1 MKTSKIATV
10 LLLPLFFFVNVWV
23 TGQQNQQK
31 PMDEWE
37 ALQISLQGA
46 QSIHPKNGFVPDES
60 TAIQIA
66 EAAVKAQYGDK
77 TVSNEQPFHARLY
90 GETWI
95 VKGTL
100 HPQGALGGTAVVK
113 ISKLDGKILFMTHQ
127 Y

>member
-1 MKTSKIATV
+1 MMKNQRMGAA
-10 LLLPLFFFVNVWV
+10 LLLFLLFFLNSWA
-23 TGQQNQQK
+23 TGQQK

-37 ALQISLQGA
+37 ALQVSLKGA
-46 QSIHPKNGFVPDES
+46 KSLRPKNGFAPDES

-66 EAAVKAQYGDK
+66 EAAASAQYGDK
-77 TVSNEQPFHARLY
+77 TISEEKPFHARLY
-90 GETWI
+90 GDTWI

-113 ISKLDGKILFMTHQ
+113 LSKLDGRILFMTHQ

>member
-1 MKTSKIATV
+1 MKTHKITTV
-10 LLLPLFFFVNVWV
+10 VLLPLFFFLNVWAD
-23 TGQQNQQK
+23 QQNQQK

-37 ALQISLQGA
+37 ALEISLKGA
-46 QSIHPKNGFVPDES
+46 RSIHPKNGFVPDES

-66 EAAVKAQYGDK
+66 EAAARAQYGDK
-77 TVSNEQPFHARLY
+77 TISGEQPFHARLY

-95 VKGTL
+95 AKGTL

>member
-1 MKTSKIATV
+1 MKVHKIAIVLMLLFV
-10 LLLPLFFFVNVWV
+10 LLNAWA
-23 TGQQNQQK
+23 TNQQK

-37 ALQISLQGA
+37 ALQISLKGA
-46 QSIHPKNGFVPDES
+46 RSIHPKNGFVPNES

-66 EAAVKAQYGDK
+66 EAAAKAQYGGE
-77 TVSNEQPFHARLY
+77 TVSSEEPFHARLY

-100 HPQGALGGTAVVK
+100 HPQGALGGTVVVK
-113 ISKLDGKILFMTHQ
+113 VSKLDGRIVFMIHQ

>member
-1 MKTSKIATV
+1 MKVHKIAGI
-10 LLLPLFFFVNVWV
+10 LLLLLFSFLTVCA
-23 TGQQNQQK
+23 TDQPKQQK
-31 PMDEWE
+31 LMDEWE
-37 ALQISLQGA
+37 ALQLSLKGA

-60 TAIQIA
+60 TAVLIA
-66 EAAVKAQYGDK
+66 EAAVKAQYGEK
-77 TVSNEQPFHARLY
+77 TVSEEQPFHARLY

-100 HPQGALGGTAVVK
+100 HPHGALGGTAVVK

>member
-1 MKTSKIATV
+1 MKTNKIKTVV
-10 LLLPLFFFVNVWV
+10 LLLFFLNVCAAD
-23 TGQQNQQK
+23 QQNQQK

-37 ALQISLQGA
+37 ALQISLKGA
-46 QSIHPKNGFVPDES
+46 RSIHPKNGFVPDES
-60 TAIQIA
+60 TAIQIG
-66 EAAVKAQYGDK
+66 EAAAKAQFGDE
-77 TVSNEQPFHARLY
+77 TISGEQPFHARLY

-113 ISKLDGKILFMTHQ
+113 ISKPDGKILFMTHQ

>member
-1 MKTSKIATV
+1 MKTHKIATV
-10 LLLPLFFFVNVWV
+10 LLLLLFFFLSVWARD
-23 TGQQNQQK
+23 QQK

-37 ALQISLQGA
+37 ALQISLKGA
-46 QSIHPKNGFVPDES
+46 RSIHPKNGFVPDES

-66 EAAVKAQYGDK
+66 QAAATAQYGEK
-77 TVSNEQPFHARLY
+77 TVSGEQPFHARLY

-113 ISKLDGKILFMTHQ
+113 ISKQDGKILFMTHQ

>member
-1 MKTSKIATV
+1 MKTHKTAIV
-10 LLLPLFFFVNVWV
+10 FLLLLFFFLTAWA
-23 TGQQNQQK
+23 TDQRNQQK

-37 ALQISLQGA
+37 ALQVSLKGVR
-46 QSIHPKNGFVPDES
+46 SIHPKNGLVPDES

-66 EAAVKAQYGDK
+66 EAVAKAQYGEK
-77 TVSNEQPFHARLY
+77 TISAEQPFHARLY
-90 GETWI
+90 GESWI

>member
-1 MKTSKIATV
+1 MKPHKIATV
-10 LLLPLFFFVNVWV
+10 LMLLLFFFMVVWA

-37 ALQISLQGA
+37 ALQISLKGA
-46 QSIHPKNGFVPDES
+46 KSIRPKNGFVPDES

-66 EAAVKAQYGDK
+66 EAAVKAQYGEK
-77 TVSNEQPFHARLY
+77 TVSDEQPFHARLY

-100 HPQGALGGTAVVK
+100 HPQGALGGTPVVK
-113 ISKLDGKILFMTHQ
+113 ISKLDGRILFMTQQ

>member
-1 MKTSKIATV
+1 MKTHKIATV
-10 LLLPLFFFVNVWV
+10 LLLLLFLFLNVWA
-23 TGQQNQQK
+23 TDQQCQQK

-37 ALQISLQGA
+37 ALQISLKGA
-46 QSIHPKNGFVPDES
+46 RSIHPKNGFVPDES

-66 EAAVKAQYGDK
+66 QAAATAQYGET
-77 TVSNEQPFHARLY
+77 TVSGEQPFHARLY